1 MIQMLTRRLF
11 LLFAVADTPF
21 SRKYNA
27 FADQMNVV
35 SRELKLNVANV
46 AHMRSAAV
54 LWEKLYADEG
64 WLK

>member
-27 FADQMNVV
+27 FVDQFNVV
-35 SRELKLNVANV
+35 TRKLKVNVVNVAD
-46 AHMRSAAV
+46 MERAAV